1 MKTENKR
8 KYLYAKKIAI
18 CLLFISLFLIVGGTY
33 AVYSYYFTG
42 NQNIIETNDIKL
54 EFLESNDEIISMVNA
69 IPETDDVGITEDS
82 FEFVVTSKTKRNM
95 SIGYTLSIEK
105 LSVDSG
111 YTSLTDS
118 DIKIYLTDF
127 NDTVLVVPTL
137 ISNLNNYK
145 LYDKIHTHNSSA
157 EEVKD
162 KYKLRAWIDNDTDA
176 SSWDETTKLQYKF
189 KIRVDG
195 SEMVPLQ

>member
-1 MKTENKR
+1 MGKDKKVR
-8 KYLYAKKIAI
+8 KIVSIFLVV
-18 CLLFISLFLIVGGTY
+18 LLLGLVGGITY
-33 AVYSYYFTG
+33 AVYSYTFTG
-42 NQNIIETNDIKL
+42 NQNTIETDDIKL
-54 EFLESNDEIISMVNA
+54 EFLESNDEIISITTA
-69 IPETDDVGITEDS
+69 LPETDTKGITENPFS
-82 FEFVVTSKTKRNM
+82 FVVTSKTKRDM

-105 LSVDSG
+105 LTVDSG
-111 YTSLTDS
+111 YTSLNDS
-118 DIKIYLTDF
+118 DIKVYLTDF
-127 NDTVLVVPTL
+127 NDTVLVGPTL
-137 ISNLNNYK
+137 ISNLSNYK
-145 LYDKIHTHNSSA
+145 LYNKTHTHNSSA